1 MMNDNTNFNTISV
14 NEFKTSRLLPMV
26 DIQLCIKSLM
36 LAFSDEIYLIDA
48 KTMQLVYVSEL
59 AQKNTGFDLKAAKQQ
74 KLDHLLGVSQKALQ
88 THIKTNLSVS
98 EYIEIKQN
106 QTPIS
111 GLAGDFQLRTMLLQT
126 EYTEYVLVIKT
137 ALTSNEK
144 TVQAL
149 NESELRY
156 QAIVSNT
163 PGMVFQFKQD
173 SQGEIQFLYLNEGSR
188 PLLGFAPEQLYE
200 NATLFISILNSRDHA
215 NLNARMK
222 KSAKDFCVLDWEGR
236 VWIDGW
242 QDNKW
247 INIRATPRRLSNAEV
262 VWDGIMFNITQGKK
276 EKLDIENSRR
286 DLAELTA
293 HINSIREDERK
304 RIAREIHDDL
314 GGNLTAIKM
323 GMSSIL
329 DRLKSNPDTLLE
341 HIASLLFIV
350 DETFNTVHKISG
362 NLRPNILDLGIVDAI
377 EWQTKEFVKHL
388 NIPCKF
394 TCNTAEIPL
403 SNDQSMA
410 LFRIC
415 QEAMSNIAKYAQAT
429 EVNVDLSMNDDNVI
443 MTIIDNGIGI
453 KSDDRLKTSSFGLR
467 GMQER
472 AAVLHGTFRISKP
485 VESKQGTMIT
495 VKLPI

>member
-1 MMNDNTNFNTISV
+1 MNDNRNLSTISV
-14 NEFKTSRLLPMV
+14 NEFKVSRLLPMV

-36 LAFSDEIYLIDA
+36 LASSDEIYLIDA
-48 KTMQLVYVSEL
+48 KTMQIVYVSES
-59 AQKNTGFDLKAAKQQ
+59 AQKNTGFDLKAAKLQ
-74 KLDHLLGVSQKALQ
+74 KLDHLLGVSKNALQ
-88 THIKTNLSVS
+88 THIKSNLSNS
-98 EYIEIKQN
+98 EYVEIKQN
-106 QTPIS
+106 QKPIS
-111 GLAGDFQLRTMLLQT
+111 GLGGDFQLRTMLLQT
-126 EYTEYVLVIKT
+126 DETQYVLVIKS

-149 NESELRY
+149 NESESRY

-173 SQGEIQFLYLNEGSR
+173 SEGEIQFLYLSEGSR
-188 PLLGFAPEQLYE
+188 PLLGFEPEQLYE
-200 NATLFISILNSRDHA
+200 NATLFFSILNSRDHA

-222 KSAKDFCVLDWEGR
+222 KSANEFCVLDWEGR

-247 INIRATPRRLSNAEV
+247 INIRATPRKLNNAEV
-262 VWDGIMFNITQGKK
+262 VWDGIMFNITQSKK
-276 EKLDIENSRR
+276 EKLDLENSRR

-329 DRLKSNPDTLLE
+329 DRLQANPDTLQE

-377 EWQTKEFVKHL
+377 EWQTKEFVKHV
-388 NIPCKF
+388 NTPCKF

-429 EVNVDLSMNDDNVI
+429 EVGVDLNADEDNVV

-472 AAVLHGTFRISKP
+472 AAALHGTFRISKP

>member
-1 MMNDNTNFNTISV
+1 MIDNINFSTISV
-14 NEFKTSRLLPMV
+14 NEFKASRLLPMV
-26 DIQLCIKSLM
+26 DINLCIKSLL
-36 LAFSDEIYLIDA
+36 LASSDEIYLLDA
-48 KTMQLVYVSEL
+48 QTMQIVYVSET
-59 AQKNTGFDLKAAKQQ
+59 AQKNTGFDLVTAKQE
-74 KLDHLLGVSQKALQ
+74 KLDNILGVSQSALQ
-88 THIKTNLSVS
+88 THIKSNLKVS
-98 EYIEIKQN
+98 QYVEISQN
-106 QTPIS
+106 QTLMS
-111 GLAGDFQLRTMLLQT
+111 GVAGDFQLRTMLLQA
-126 EYTEYVLVIKT
+126 EEIEYVLVIKT

-144 TVQAL
+144 TVLAL
-149 NESELRY
+149 NESESRY

-173 SQGEIQFLYLNEGSR
+173 NEGEIKFLYLSEGSR
-188 PLLGFAPEQLYE
+188 PLLGFAPDQLYE
-200 NATLFISILNSRDHA
+200 NATLFFSILNSRDHA
-215 NLNARMK
+215 NLNARIK
-222 KSAKDFCVLDWEGR
+222 KSAREFCVLDWEGR

-247 INIRATPRRLSNAEV
+247 INIRATPRKLNNADI

-276 EKLDIENSRR
+276 EKLDLENSRR

-293 HINSIREDERK
+293 HINTIREDERK

-329 DRLKSNPDTLLE
+329 DRLKANPDSLQE

-350 DETFNTVHKISG
+350 DETFDTVHKISG

-388 NIPCKF
+388 SIPCKF

-415 QEAMSNIAKYAQAT
+415 QEAMSNIAKYARAT
-429 EVNVDLSMNDDNVI
+429 EVCVDLSAAEDIVV
-443 MTIIDNGIGI
+443 MTIIDNGIGV

-472 AAVLHGTFRISKP
+472 ATVLHGTFRISKP
-485 VESKQGTMIT
+485 TESKQGTMIT

>member
-1 MMNDNTNFNTISV
+1 MIDNRNLTSISV
-14 NEFKTSRLLPMV
+14 NKLKASRLLPMV

-36 LAFSDEIYLIDA
+36 LASTDEVYLIDA
-48 KTMQLVYVSEL
+48 KTMQLVYVSET
-59 AQKNTGFDLKAAKQQ
+59 AQQNTGYDLKKAKLQ
-74 KLDHLLGVSQKALQ
+74 KLDNLLGVTEKALQ
-88 THIKTNLSVS
+88 THIKKSKVS
-98 EYIEIKQN
+98 EYVEITQN
-106 QTPIS
+106 QTPVIS
-111 GLAGDFQLRTMLLQT
+111 VAGDFQLRTMLLQT
-126 EYTEYVLVIKT
+126 EDTEYVLVIKS

-149 NESELRY
+149 NESESRY

-173 SQGEIQFLYLNEGSR
+173 PDNEIDFLYLSEGSK
-188 PLLGFAPEQLYE
+188 PLLGFTPEQLYE
-200 NATLFISILNSRDHA
+200 NATLFFSIMNSRDHA
-215 NLNARMK
+215 NLSARMK
-222 KSAKDFCVLDWEGR
+222 KSAKELCVLDWEGR

-247 INIRATPRRLSNAEV
+247 INIRATPRKLNNAEV
-262 VWDGIMFNITQGKK
+262 VWDGIMFNITQSKK
-276 EKLDIENSRR
+276 EKQDLENSRR

-304 RIAREIHDDL
+304 RIARELHDDL

-329 DRLKSNPDTLLE
+329 DRLKSNPDTLQE

-429 EVNVDLSMNDDNVI
+429 EVSVDLSVDEDTVV

-472 AAVLHGTFRISKP
+472 AAVLHGSFRISKLL
-485 VESKQGTMIT
+485 ESKQGTMIT

>member
-1 MMNDNTNFNTISV
+1 MMIDNRNLTNIRV
-14 NEFKTSRLLPMV
+14 NKFKASRLLPMV

-36 LAFSDEIYLIDA
+36 LASTDEVYLIDA
-48 KTMQLVYVSEL
+48 KTMQLVYVSET
-59 AQKNTGFDLKAAKQQ
+59 AQKNTGYDLKKAKLQ
-74 KLDHLLGVSQKALQ
+74 KLDNLLGVTEKALQ
-88 THIKTNLSVS
+88 THIKNNLSVS
-98 EYIEIKQN
+98 EYVEITQN
-106 QTPIS
+106 QTPVI

-126 EYTEYVLVIKT
+126 QDTEYVLVIKS

-149 NESELRY
+149 NESESRY

-173 SQGEIQFLYLNEGSR
+173 PDNEINFLYLSEGSK
-188 PLLGFAPEQLYE
+188 PLLGFTPEQLYE
-200 NATLFISILNSRDHA
+200 NATLFFSIMNSRDHA
-215 NLNARMK
+215 NLSARMN
-222 KSAKDFCVLDWEGR
+222 KSAKELCVLDWEGR

-247 INIRATPRRLSNAEV
+247 INIRATPRKLNNSEV
-262 VWDGIMFNITQGKK
+262 VWDGIMFNITQSKK
-276 EKLDIENSRR
+276 EKQDLENSRR

-304 RIAREIHDDL
+304 RIARELHDDL

-329 DRLKSNPDTLLE
+329 DRLKANPDSLQE

-388 NIPCKF
+388 SIPCKF
-394 TCNTAEIPL
+394 TCNAAEIPL

-429 EVNVDLSMNDDNVI
+429 EVNVDLSMNDDNVV
-443 MTIIDNGIGI
+443 MTIIDNGVGI

-472 AAVLHGTFRISKP
+472 ATVLHGTFRISKP
-485 VESKQGTMIT
+485 TESKQGTMIT

>member
-1 MMNDNTNFNTISV
+1 MLQPTSANTPDLPAIASV
-14 NEFKTSRLLPMV
+14 NT
-26 DIQLCIKSLM
+26 Q
-36 LAFSDEIYLIDA
+36 EI
-48 KTMQLVYVSEL
+48 
-59 AQKNTGFDLKAAKQQ
+59 NP
-74 KLDHLLGVSQKALQ
+74 
-88 THIKTNLSVS
+88 
-98 EYIEIKQN
+98 EI
-106 QTPIS
+106 
-111 GLAGDFQLRTMLLQT
+111 G
-126 EYTEYVLVIKT
+126 
-137 ALTSNEK
+137 
-144 TVQAL
+144 
-149 NESELRY
+149 
-156 QAIVSNT
+156 
-163 PGMVFQFKQD
+163 
-173 SQGEIQFLYLNEGSR
+173 
-188 PLLGFAPEQLYE
+188 
-200 NATLFISILNSRDHA
+200 
-215 NLNARMK
+215 
-222 KSAKDFCVLDWEGR
+222 
-236 VWIDGW
+236 
-242 QDNKW
+242 
-247 INIRATPRRLSNAEV
+247 LSNAEV

-276 EKLDIENSRR
+276 EKLDLENSRR

-293 HINSIREDERK
+293 HINTIREDERK

-329 DRLKSNPDTLLE
+329 DRLKSNPDTLQE

-429 EVNVDLSMNDDNVI
+429 EVNVDLSMNDDNVL